1 VYAYL
6 PVEMKGILGDLFH
19 GNAEPTKTDLV
30 PGKLNP
36 LGEGKTG
43 LSVGEEQL
51 LFVNPG
57 APGLYVSV
65 IFSGKDGK
73 FRSVPFSFEVEE
85 LEPAT
90 KPGENKVK
98 GPPADY

>member
-1 VYAYL
+1 
-6 PVEMKGILGDLFH
+6 
-19 GNAEPTKTDLV
+19 
-30 PGKLNP
+30 
-36 LGEGKTG
+36 
-43 LSVGEEQL
+43 
-51 LFVNPG
+51 
-57 APGLYVSV
+57 VSV

-85 LEPAT
+85 PESVT